1 MNRWLI
7 VLLAA
12 AALLGPAVDA
22 QAQSHTGQPIVLAA
36 PPAAQPTS
44 PAVAATTAEN
54 PKGPIMKILQR
65 RKLGLT
71 VRKITQVLR
80 DMKEEGS
87 LAEFKYVTGDGAIE
101 VDVSSLAVAVIDRIR
116 TENPEGWIDWENI
129 DWDAIIAFVERI
141 IELILKFLPL
151 FL

>member
-1 MNRWLI
+1 MIRWLLP
-7 VLLAA
+7 LLAA
-12 AALLGPAVDA
+12 ALILGLPVTA
-22 QAQSHTGQPIVLAA
+22 QAQSHTGQPIVLA
-36 PPAAQPTS
+36 PAAPTATIVS
-44 PAVAATTAEN
+44 VVADPPTE
-54 PKGPIMKILQR
+54 PRGLVVKILQR

-71 VRKITQVLR
+71 VQNITQVLR
-80 DMKEEGS
+80 DLKAEGALGEYQYTAS
-87 LAEFKYVTGDGAIE
+87 DGTVE